1 MHTIE
6 RKHEAHVIKSSEHR
20 RFHTMPKKFS
30 ELGQRRKKGSDKQR
44 RTYELYGKCRPTR
57 AGEYTTYTT
66 HSGANGAAGA
76 RAAASQ
82 AVRKQ
87 KKAKRTGRR
96 G

>member
-1 MHTIE
+1 MSNGTID
-6 RKHEAHVIKSSEHR
+6 RKHEAHVIKSSKR
-20 RFHTMPKKFS
+20 RRSDTMPKKFS
-30 ELGQRRKKGSDKQR
+30 ELGQRRKKGSDKRR

-57 AGEYTTYTT
+57 AGEYTT
-66 HSGANGAAGA
+66 HGGANSA

-82 AVRKQ
+82 AAYKR